1 MTAHATDPGALAET
15 GIRGLRATTPFPLPF
30 APDVHA
36 RAFLLER
43 PAGNVLVYSTGAL
56 AGELD
61 ALRAAGG
68 AQRQYLN
75 HWHESLWG
83 FAPPE
88 LHARLIVHGDDAAE
102 VARRGGEPSTFDRA
116 FPLDDDFEA
125 IPIPGHTPG
134 ATAYLWRSG
143 DHRLLFSGDSLYLSD
158 GRWRAAVLDS
168 SDRAR
173 YLDSLAL
180 IRELDFDV
188 LVPWATSADGPLL
201 AHVTA
206 DERRARLDEIIA
218 RVRAGADG

>member
-1 MTAHATDPGALAET
+1 MATHPTGTDALTDT

-30 APDVHA
+30 AATVHA

-43 PAGNVLVYSTGAL
+43 PAGNLLLYSTGAL

-61 ALRAAGG
+61 ALRRAGG

-88 LHARLIVHGDDAAE
+88 LHARLIVHAADAPE
-102 VARRGGEPSTFDRA
+102 VERRGGEAATFDRP
-116 FPLDDDFEA
+116 FQLDGDFEA

-134 ATAYLWRSG
+134 ATAYLWDNG
-143 DHRLLFSGDSLYLSD
+143 DHRLLFTGDSLYLS
-158 GRWRAAVLDS
+158 GERWRAAVLDS

-173 YLDSLAL
+173 YLESLEL

-188 LVPWATSADGPLL
+188 LVPWACDADGQFL
-201 AHVTA
+201 AHVTEE
-206 DERRARLDEIIA
+206 ERRARLDEIIA
-218 RVRAGADG
+218 RVKAGADA